1 MIVKCACRHQFQDE
15 VYGAGMRVHNPC
27 NKGSRCTVCGNIA
40 ISKDGKLEEKK
51 DSKKDQ

>member
-27 NKGSRCTVCGNIA
+27 NKGLRCTVCSNIA
-40 ISKDGKLEEKK
+40 TSKDGKLEEKK
-51 DSKKDQ
+51 DSKKGK